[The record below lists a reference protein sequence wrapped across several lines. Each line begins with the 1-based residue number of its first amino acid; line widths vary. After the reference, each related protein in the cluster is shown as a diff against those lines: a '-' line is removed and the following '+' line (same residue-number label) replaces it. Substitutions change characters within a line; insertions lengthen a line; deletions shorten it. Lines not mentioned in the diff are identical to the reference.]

1 MKEEKMERKENEKET
16 NVEGNST
23 RDNIDNLVNV
33 KDTVVVNLSKDDI
46 SFLLKCMNR
55 EIRTTERREK
65 RTAKRKLRD
74 DKISNDKYNTIIKK
88 IASKKEKAEAIERK
102 LKQISKE
109 SFKNDEDHLNNENEN

>member
-1 MKEEKMERKENEKET
+1 MERKENEKET

-65 RTAKRKLRD
+65 RTAKRKLRN

>member
-65 RTAKRKLRD
+65 RTAKRKLRN